1 MLTEQDRKDIAE
13 YAKKKGVAIQPRKA
27 VNPLVS
33 ELETAWEAPAVAPKP
48 TIGSAGQSLVEGGI
62 TSPEAGAEAVSNIV
76 GGTALAKG
84 IGKAI
89 AKPTVKKMAAQQD
102 KTYVDTMNSLV
113 SQLNKAHADGR
124 AEDVN
129 KLSQS
134 IRELIANPS
143 EGAKTLTDFQA
154 TVPTNKEII
163 GSTIRL
169 AGTAASGFLGSK
181 VAALTG
187 ANKAVGVSQGILK
200 GAQTGVITGA
210 AEGAIQGTGLGLEA
224 NKDAGGVVKS
234 ALGGAAVGGVAGGV
248 IGGITGGITG
258 KMKATA
264 QRKAELKTL
273 LETQPNSKVAGY
285 KLNGQ
290 GQVANDPIAKEAIKQ
305 GVDEGTVATIK
316 GSSISDKAKANKALD
331 ILEKGITDPKYKA
344 LNRPSDVLGESA
356 LERFNVVQKA
366 NNSAKSQLNEVA
378 QTLRGKVAD
387 PTPAIN
393 SFISDLDDMGI
404 TFKNGKANYIGSDI
418 EGLAEPQKIVDG
430 IVKRLR
436 DVSDDGYELH
446 RLKKFIDEQV
456 DFGKTT
462 GGLTGK
468 TTSIL
473 KGLRHNID
481 SILDTSFP
489 NYNAVNKTFST
500 TRDAIDEFISAGGSK
515 FNPNSPNA
523 NARVGTLMRRILSNT
538 QSRTDVLSA
547 LQKLQDVAEQN
558 GGKFTDDIITQTVF
572 VNDLE
577 RLFGTSA
584 PTSLAG
590 EVTKGVQKA
599 SSVAGKMKNATGIF
613 DLALETTGGAIDKA
627 RNISKEGLIKSL
639 RELLK

>member
-1 MLTEQDRKDIAE
+1 MLSPQQIAE
-13 YAKKKGVAIQPRKA
+13 YAKKNGLTVKAPQP
-27 VNPLVS
+27 VNPRTIRLQDAWDAPP
-33 ELETAWEAPAVAPKP
+33 EKPEET
-48 TIGSAGQSLVEGGI
+48 LVEKIAGFTGGKQ
-62 TSPEAGAEAVSNIV
+62 
-76 GGTALAKG
+76 LAQG

-89 AKPTVKKMAAQQD
+89 AKGGVEDMAAEQD
-102 KTYVDTMNSLV
+102 KTRIAKMDSLIYE
-113 SQLNKAHADGR
+113 LNKANTDGR
-124 AEDVN
+124 KEDVARI
-129 KLSQS
+129 SQE
-134 IRELIANPS
+134 IRNEISNPAM
-143 EGAKTLTDFQA
+143 GAKTLTDFQA

-169 AGTAASGFLGSK
+169 AGTAASPFIGSK

-187 ANKAVGVSQGILK
+187 ANKAVGVAQGLLR
-200 GAQTGVITGA
+200 GAKAGAIGGV

-224 NKDAGGVVKS
+224 NKDAEGVINSALLGAGTGGV
-234 ALGGAAVGGVAGGV
+234 LGGV

-258 KMKATA
+258 KMRATA

-273 LETQPNSKVAGY
+273 LETQPNSKVAKY

-316 GSSISDKAKANKALD
+316 GSSIADKAKANKALD

-356 LERFNVVQKA
+356 LERFTVVQKA
-366 NNSAKSQLNEVA
+366 NNVAKSQLDDVA
-378 QTLRGKVAD
+378 KSLAGKTAD

-404 TFKNGKANYIGSDI
+404 TFKNGKPNYIGSDI
-418 EGLAEPQKIVDG
+418 EGLAEPQRIIDSV
-430 IVKRLR
+430 VKRMR

-456 DFGKTT
+456 TYGKTA

-473 KGLRHNID
+473 KGLRHNVD
-481 SILDTSFP
+481 AILDTNFP
-489 NYNAVNKTFST
+489 NYNSVNKTFAT
-500 TRDAIDEFISAGGSK
+500 TRDAIDEFVSAGGSK

-558 GGKFTDDIITQTVF
+558 GGKFSDDIITQTVF
-572 VNDLE
+572 INDLE

-599 SSVAGKMKNATGIF
+599 SSVAGKMKNATGVF
-613 DLALETTGGAIDKA
+613 DLALEATGGAIDKA

-639 RELLK
+639 RQLLK